1 MQGYQRNTGKS
12 SFNIS
17 PIALCREQQ
26 NGGHSVLNTESVKV
40 DNSFLLLKSGTGIW
54 LVRLKGERDINLGR
68 QGKEMETEKRKKDGA
83 AED

>member
-26 NGGHSVLNTESVKV
+26 NGGHSGLNTESVKV
-40 DNSFLLLKSGTGIW
+40 DNSFWLLKSGTGIW
-54 LVRLKGERDINLGR
+54 VARLKGEREINLGR
-68 QGKEMETEKRKKDGA
+68 QRKEMEAEKRKKDGA